1 MAKKKSRLTLWVL
14 LGMVSGVLVGAFF
27 PKFGM
32 DLKCLS
38 DVFIKLIRMVIS
50 PIIFLTVS
58 IGIGTMKDVKKLGS
72 IGLKALVYFEIITG
86 FALAL
91 GIAVALLIKPGVGF
105 DVHHVASVDIS
116 AYTSQAQE
124 SSHTLKDFLMNMIPD
139 SAIGIFAR
147 NDMLPILIFSVLFGL
162 ALSMLGSAVGEVE
175 IFFEKLI
182 KIFFKIV
189 SFIMLFSPVAV
200 FGAMAYTVGKFGTS
214 SIVPLIKIALSGYL
228 TMILFVGLVLSVI
241 AWLSGFS
248 LWKLLKHIKDE
259 IVLTLGTASSESAF
273 PTLMEKLEKV
283 GCKKS
288 VVGVVLPT
296 GYAFNLDGTSIYLS
310 MSVLFIAQVYNIH
323 LGWMQLATI
332 LGVLL
337 LTSKGAAA
345 VVGSGFVTLVATLCA
360 LPGHP
365 IPVEGVA
372 LLLGIDR
379 FMSEARSV
387 TNLIGNSVA
396 TVVIAKM
403 EKEYEPKGII
413 E

>member
-1 MAKKKSRLTLWVL
+1 
-14 LGMVSGVLVGAFF
+14 
-27 PKFGM
+27 
-32 DLKCLS
+32 
-38 DVFIKLIRMVIS
+38 
-50 PIIFLTVS
+50 
-58 IGIGTMKDVKKLGS
+58 
-72 IGLKALVYFEIITG
+72 
-86 FALAL
+86 
-91 GIAVALLIKPGVGF
+91 
-105 DVHHVASVDIS
+105 
-116 AYTSQAQE
+116 
-124 SSHTLKDFLMNMIPD
+124 
-139 SAIGIFAR
+139 
-147 NDMLPILIFSVLFGL
+147 
-162 ALSMLGSAVGEVE
+162 
-175 IFFEKLI
+175 
-182 KIFFKIV
+182 
-189 SFIMLFSPVAV
+189 
-200 FGAMAYTVGKFGTS
+200 
-214 SIVPLIKIALSGYL
+214 
-228 TMILFVGLVLSVI
+228 
-241 AWLSGFS
+241 
-248 LWKLLKHIKDE
+248 
-259 IVLTLGTASSESAF
+259 
-273 PTLMEKLEKV
+273 
-283 GCKKS
+283 
-288 VVGVVLPT
+288 
-296 GYAFNLDGTSIYLS
+296 